1 MAEQLKVTVCYA
13 TPTSEFLREL
23 QVAPGATIRE
33 AIDASGVLG
42 EFPEIDLAAQPV
54 GLYGKKQALDTI
66 LREHDQV
73 EIYRPLV
80 ADPKESRRRRAQHKV
95 AAR

>member
-1 MAEQLKVTVCYA
+1 MAELLKVFVCYTA

-33 AIDASGVLG
+33 AIEESGVLG
-42 EFPEIDLAAQPV
+42 EHPDIDLAAQPV
-54 GLYGKKQALDTI
+54 GLYGKKQALDTV
-66 LREHDQV
+66 LREHDRV

-80 ADPKESRRRRAQHKV
+80 ADPKDRRRSRAGKQ
-95 AAR
+95 